1 MVKRLR
7 AAVLVA
13 ATAAAL
19 GAVTAAPAQ
28 AASGYDRCPNG
39 SYCMFSGLDGGG
51 TIVTLTANAPD
62 LRTQGIDKLG
72 KSDWNRTGQNI
83 WLYSDYDYGGC
94 AALTS
99 PAGKG
104 NFFSSFRDFFSSVQI
119 GGPGGEACQT

>member
-39 SYCMFSGLDGGG
+39 SYCIFSGLDGGG
-51 TIVTLTANAPD
+51 AIVALTANAPD

-104 NFFSSFRDFFSSVQI
+104 NFF
-119 GGPGGEACQT
+119 